1 MTFDGMTGQS
11 MTYNDLDLIG
21 NIVRNDTTLVNYS
34 YLSDGTKL
42 SALDGSGAGLVYRG
56 PFVYRKSAGNN
67 NSSLTLESAAFGG
80 GRLTPDGAMFYV
92 TDYLGSVRAVVDGKT
107 GELYKAADY
116 SAFGD
121 KSVVMVRPQ
130 GDTPPHPL
138 ATAVLPAGLTLR
150 DGYTGKEAQT
160 PDFSTGY
167 TDFGAR
173 QYSPALRRWMTP
185 DPLSEKYY
193 GTSPYAF
200 CNNNPV
206 NLVDPD
212 GRMPILVLPAIP
224 FIVEGLKDL
233 FFVATA
239 AWAVY
244 KTHEYVQEKSKYNP
258 EYGDQQ
264 RRGNRAKGE
273 LDRAQ
278 LNIQESIER
287 NFNKDNLNGGPHL
300 DPNRKG
306 EAALITFLYLV
317 YNTAINPNTN
327 MPYDYVVKFLT
338 GNTDENNN
346 DDSSS
351 NMNGQP
357 TILPAKTDSNSE
369 DSDSESGDEIK
380 DPFEYYRLKFHL
392 YDIE

>member
-1 MTFDGMTGQS
+1 MTGQS

-42 SALDGSGAGLVYRG
+42 SALDGSGEGLVYRG
-56 PFVYRKSAGNN
+56 PFVYRKSSGGNAG
-67 NSSLTLESAAFGG
+67 SSLTLESAA
-80 GRLTPDGAMFYV
+80 
-92 TDYLGSVRAVVDGKT
+92 
-107 GELYKAADY
+107 
-116 SAFGD
+116 
-121 KSVVMVRPQ
+121 
-130 GDTPPHPL
+130 
-138 ATAVLPAGLTLR
+138 
-150 DGYTGKEAQT
+150 
-160 PDFSTGY
+160 
-167 TDFGAR
+167 FGAR

-206 NLVDPD
+206 NFVDPD

-244 KTHEYVQEKSKYNP
+244 KTHEYVQEKSKYNS